1 MNKLIPKIGA
11 AIVTITVF
19 LFAVFLIVDFP
30 FGYYLVC
37 MFLPIGYIIMA
48 AGDHNRKTGKFK
60 RAGSK
65 AIGLRARR
73 SVV

>member
-37 MFLPIGYIIMA
+37 MFFADRVYHNGGGLP
-48 AGDHNRKTGKFK
+48 
-60 RAGSK
+60 S
-65 AIGLRARR
+65 
-73 SVV
+73 